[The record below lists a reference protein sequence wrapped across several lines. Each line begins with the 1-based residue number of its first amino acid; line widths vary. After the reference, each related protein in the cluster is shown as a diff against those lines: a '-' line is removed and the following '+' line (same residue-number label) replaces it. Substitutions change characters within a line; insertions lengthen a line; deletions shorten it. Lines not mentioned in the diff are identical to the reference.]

1 MSIILNIDTSVESG
15 SVSLSQNGKLIMI
28 NSNENIKDHAAWLH
42 NSIKDLFDQSSIKLT
57 DLGAIA
63 VSNGPGSY
71 TGLRISLSAAK
82 GICYSLK
89 IPLITISTLQI
100 MASAAMQQ
108 GNSNIIKKDEWLCP
122 MIDARRMESYFAVFD
137 TNLSIIT
144 SPQSA
149 ILNETTFSQLLKEK
163 RIIFFGNGSSK
174 LQLLIKNNNAL
185 FEKFDLKNLA
195 QYMCPISHHLFL
207 KEEFADTALCEPL
220 YIKDFFTTGRKE
232 S

>member
-15 SVSLSQNGKLIMI
+15 SISLAQNGKPLAI
-28 NSNENIKDHAAWLH
+28 NTNENTRDHAKWLH
-42 NSIKDLFDQSSIKLT
+42 NSIKNLFEQLDIRLT
-57 DLGAIA
+57 DLDAIA

-89 IPLITISTLQI
+89 IPLITISSLQI
-100 MASAAMQQ
+100 MASASIQQ
-108 GNSNIIKKDEWLCP
+108 DNFNIIKEDDLICP
-122 MIDARRMESYFAVFD
+122 MIDARRMESYFAIFD

-149 ILNETTFSQLLKEK
+149 VLDEIIFSQLLKEK
-163 RIIFFGNGSSK
+163 RILFFGNGSNK
-174 LQLLIKNNNAL
+174 LQPILKNNNAS
-185 FEKFDLKNLA
+185 FEQFDMNGLA
-195 QYMCPISHHLFL
+195 KYMCPISQQLFK
-207 KEEFADTALCEPL
+207 KEEFADTALSEPL

-232 S
+232 L